1 MGLLEKLETLINN
14 LLIHLGNLFMRL
26 LLKIISPKVQQFFIT
41 CFERFTLFMAW
52 LKNLPSLIIKK
63 GPSLLIKAKS
73 IVLSFNYKEKLN
85 ETYKAALAQYVK
97 SQPGSKVSKVKTT
110 LLAPFLI
117 LGQWLKGLTSAQAL
131 LLLGFT
137 SASGLAG
144 INMIFSAQR
153 LMNQNSAESRAPAS
167 IEEEVSYD
175 RPSYYKKQ
183 ARHLSITSLKLPV
196 YMPKLNEIR
205 SIDIDFSATMSSRMS
220 RMKLAK
226 MEFELRDHLI
236 LNVEPMVASFPLE
249 EEGKEILRKKLTLEI
264 NDFMIANKIEGQVQE
279 IKLIY
284 ILGN

>member
-14 LLIHLGNLFMRL
+14 LLIHLGNLFMRQ
-26 LLKIISPKVQQFFIT
+26 LLKIISPKVQQFVIKLIQRCSMFLLW
-41 CFERFTLFMAW
+41 C
-52 LKNLPSLIIKK
+52 KNLPSLIIKR
-63 GPSLLIKAKS
+63 GPSLLVKAKS
-73 IVLSFNYKEKLN
+73 FLLSFNYKEKLIG
-85 ETYKAALAQYVK
+85 TYKAALAQYVK
-97 SQPGSKVSKVKTT
+97 SQPGAKVSKLKTT

-117 LGQWLKGLTSAQAL
+117 LGQWLNGLSSAQAL

-167 IEEEVSYD
+167 VEVEVSYD
-175 RPSYYKKQ
+175 RPVYYKKQ
-183 ARHLSITSLKLPV
+183 SRHLGITSLKLPV
-196 YMPKLNEIR
+196 YLPKINELR

-220 RMKLAK
+220 RMKLGMK
-226 MEFELRDHLI
+226 EIELRDHLI
-236 LNVEPMVASFPLE
+236 LNVEPMIASFPLE

-264 NDFMIANKIEGQVQE
+264 NDFMIAHQIEGKVEE

-284 ILGN
+284 ILAN